1 MPSIPITKENI
12 DKLLEFLPY
21 FEDRKN
27 KFFTEVDCWTEY
39 SKEVNNFLRT
49 LYKENF
55 TVQYPEYKRREG
67 IYSFIDRSI
76 PLSEADIGD
85 ITSIFKIIMAG
96 ERIRMGGGYIADLI
110 ENGLVLD
117 LLRRLR
123 EIRDEMN

>member
-1 MPSIPITKENI
+1 MNDSEIP
-12 DKLLEFLPY
+12 DY
-21 FEDRKN
+21 A
-27 KFFTEVDCWTEY
+27 Y
-39 SKEVNNFLRT
+39 SKEVNNFLST

-55 TVQYPEYKRREG
+55 TVNYPEYKRRED

-85 ITSIFKIIMAG
+85 IASIFKIIMAG

-117 LLRRLR
+117 LLRRLK
-123 EIRDEMN
+123 EIRDEMD